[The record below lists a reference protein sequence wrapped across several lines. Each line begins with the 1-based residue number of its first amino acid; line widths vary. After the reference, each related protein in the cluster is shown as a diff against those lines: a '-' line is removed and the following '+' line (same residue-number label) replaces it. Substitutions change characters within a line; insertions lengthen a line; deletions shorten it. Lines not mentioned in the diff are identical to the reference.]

1 MGTPARHVLLMI
13 QTISSLVIG
22 SHLKVVTEVEMV
34 IARYLSAV
42 RFMPFLRSMGF
53 TVLATSPLLAAQTM
67 LQPTNE
73 LKADVDSA
81 SLPDAPAPTDAALAA
96 IYLPVSVTAFFS
108 ADLKQQPSQ
117 SAPPANPQTPQQT
130 PSSSAPS
137 LGDLGLTPEQTKPD
151 PDAQARLDRRTH
163 MLKVHQE
170 LGLYTLIPIAAACI
184 SSAGATPDHNNYGD
198 TTSRDVHVAIAGV
211 AIGMYA
217 ATAYYAIRAPR
228 VPDGPTRGGIK
239 IHKYLIWIH
248 APGMVLTHILGTMA
262 FNDIASGNK
271 PTGIAQYHSAVA
283 WTTVAAYGAS
293 IIAVSWPIHLK
304 F

>member
-117 SAPPANPQTPQQT
+117 SDFAVEIPIGQLSRDKRRRDCADRRGASRSSRDSLHRHGYAN
-130 PSSSAPS
+130 AADI
-137 LGDLGLTPEQTKPD
+137 LRY
-151 PDAQARLDRRTH
+151 QARRCAALQARAARR
-163 MLKVHQE
+163 
-170 LGLYTLIPIAAACI
+170 
-184 SSAGATPDHNNYGD
+184 
-198 TTSRDVHVAIAGV
+198 
-211 AIGMYA
+211 
-217 ATAYYAIRAPR
+217 
-228 VPDGPTRGGIK
+228 
-239 IHKYLIWIH
+239 
-248 APGMVLTHILGTMA
+248 
-262 FNDIASGNK
+262 
-271 PTGIAQYHSAVA
+271 
-283 WTTVAAYGAS
+283 
-293 IIAVSWPIHLK
+293 
-304 F
+304 